1 MGWGVASEKKGMVA
15 KLSRLLSSGCQY
27 IPTHPMAGSERS
39 GWEAAHA
46 ELFQGA
52 VTVVCDD
59 FCPDPNAAAVMR
71 SFWERL
77 GSTTITLDLI
87 TPAPL
92 AAAVSHPPPRPPVPL
107 VPDCA
112 RP

>member
-77 GSTTITLDLI
+77 GSTTFTLAVF
-87 TPAPL
+87 TPDRLVSPFNPL
-92 AAAVSHPPPRPPVPL
+92 PPRLSSIFSHVS
-107 VPDCA
+107 
-112 RP
+112 